1 MKKFL
6 ALFLAMTMLCT
17 VTACGN
23 PTADE
28 TKTSTTADKIS
39 TTTNVEGATENT
51 TDSTVTTSTAIGTE
65 ESTSTTEE
73 AQPTES
79 TESTATPTEQTK
91 PTTGKKPATTAK
103 KTTQTTKPTGNSGA
117 HEHDFVLTKTTLQD
131 CAIPWTEYYSCTCGT
146 VQTINHT
153 FATHQWSE
161 WKTTKE
167 PTFEKTGEAARTC
180 ATCNKTETKTL
191 DKKSPYYISHE
202 VVSTSR
208 PNAFYIDGVDMLTKM
223 FGENNAFQTGDSIVY
238 KINLS
243 DGGSNGFEIIGTS
256 GCTAAVSGNKVT
268 VKITGEYPTAEWAFT
283 VYDKNGN
290 KKTIE
295 ERYKHVVRHSGK
307 LDTINGI
314 MEDLFVEYAEEKY
327 GISGNSELYP
337 EDGYTSNRTPDNDPS
352 ITGEHGSGYYGTL
365 DDFFWKADKTNWV
378 KSVLELIGEYKK
390 IGITEVDF
398 TIKDSFFGAI
408 AKK

>member
-1 MKKFL
+1 MKRIL
-6 ALFLAMTMLCT
+6 ALLLAMIMICALA
-17 VTACGN
+17 ACGN
-23 PTADE
+23 NTADDTDGGTTASTE
-28 TKTSTTADKIS
+28 SSTT
-39 TTTNVEGATENT
+39 
-51 TDSTVTTSTAIGTE
+51 GTE
-65 ESTSTTEE
+65 ETTGNTEKTDETTSATEGTQ
-73 AQPTES
+73 APTEDTKP
-79 TESTATPTEQTK
+79 TEKPTEQTK
-91 PTTGKKPATTAK
+91 PTTGKKPATTTK

-131 CAIPWTEYYSCTCGT
+131 CDIPWTEYYSCTCGT
-146 VQTINHT
+146 VKTINHT

-243 DGGSNGFEIIGTS
+243 DGRSNGFKIIGTS

-268 VKITGEYPTAEWAFT
+268 VKITGEYSSAEWAFE
-283 VYDKNGN
+283 VVDKNGN
-290 KKTIE
+290 KQMVT
-295 ERYKHVVRHSGK
+295 ERYKLVVQHSGK

-398 TIKDSFFGAI
+398 TIMGSFFGAI

>member
-1 MKKFL
+1 MKRIL
-6 ALFLAMTMLCT
+6 ALLLAMIMICALA
-17 VTACGN
+17 ACGN
-23 PTADE
+23 NTADDTDGGTTASTE
-28 TKTSTTADKIS
+28 SSTT
-39 TTTNVEGATENT
+39 
-51 TDSTVTTSTAIGTE
+51 GTE
-65 ESTSTTEE
+65 ETTGNTEKTDETTSATEGTQ
-73 AQPTES
+73 APTEDTKP
-79 TESTATPTEQTK
+79 TEKPTEQTK
-91 PTTGKKPATTAK
+91 PTTGKKPATTTK

-131 CAIPWTEYYSCTCGT
+131 CDIPWTEYYSCTCGT
-146 VQTINHT
+146 VKTINHT

-167 PTFEKTGEAARTC
+167 PTFEKTGVAARTC

-243 DGGSNGFEIIGTS
+243 DGRSNGFKIIGTS

-268 VKITGEYPTAEWAFT
+268 VKITGEYSSAEWAFE
-283 VYDKNGN
+283 VVDKNGN
-290 KKTIE
+290 KQMVT
-295 ERYKHVVRHSGK
+295 ERYKLVVQHSGK

-314 MEDLFVEYAEEKY
+314 MEDLFVEYAKEKY
-327 GISGNSELYP
+327 GISGNSGLRP

-408 AKK
+408 ATE